1 MANMFKIGK
10 FESDDQDEDFYEP
23 LRTMTSLLEDIT
35 MKQLDIATD
44 GDDSL
49 ITKIS
54 QTVNDQLVLHKSD
67 RNTSCKYLWIVYLL
81 NGLKRKTNPKKDFV
95 IYS

>member
-1 MANMFKIGK
+1 
-10 FESDDQDEDFYEP
+10 
-23 LRTMTSLLEDIT
+23 MTSLLEVIT

-54 QTVNDQLVLHKSD
+54 QTVNDQLVLHQSN
-67 RNTSCKYLWIVYLL
+67 RNTSCKYLWMRLL
-81 NGLKRKTNPKKDFV
+81 VEWIEKKDKPQKRFRY
-95 IYS
+95 IQLTETAAE